1 MALRKEVAQRMKNV
15 GFTKNEIAD
24 FADAKKPDGTPQDLE
39 LVIQSATF
47 EHMLDSRKKWMEN
60 ALKSKQ
66 FGGMGLTYRGALKVI
81 DNFYVMTGRRKLHRD
96 IWSWMKLS
104 YRPKEKIQSKKQFQ
118 HAITFKSVVGKQVG
132 RNYGDKLQSRY
143 NPRLFRKCSM
153 CHGSGS
159 IINIEGR
166 SQSCLRCGGSGLIKQ
181 RFI

>member
-1 MALRKEVAQRMKNV
+1 MALRKEIAQRMKEV

-132 RNYGDKLQSRY
+132 RNYGDKLKIRY
-143 NPRLFRKCSM
+143 SPTRYCSH
-153 CHGSGS
+153 CHGTGKLLNLERRY
-159 IINIEGR
+159 IDCIY
-166 SQSCLRCGGSGLIKQ
+166 CGGTGVSRK